1 MAVKIKVDPIDRDID
16 LIIDELLTPEAR
28 RKQLLELARK
38 YLKEADETNRQ
49 ALGEVPKSKTFV
61 DGNASAQ
68 LESVRPDGVIVREYD
83 LALGLLEFILS
94 ELRAVSPV
102 RSGRYQRS
110 HSVFVDGEEVALNAN
125 IPENAKEIVILSTVE
140 YARKIEGQAGKKP
153 ISPMAPKGVY
163 EITALKAARQ
173 YGNVA
178 RIRFVW
184 RSPVLAYGGAPSKHK
199 KKGGAWTGGQEWQ
212 TRVPAILITFGR

>member
-1 MAVKIKVDPIDRDID
+1 MPISVRVDPIDRDVG
-16 LIIDELLTPEAR
+16 LIISELLSPEAR
-28 RKQLLELARK
+28 RKQIADMARQ
-38 YLKEADETNRQ
+38 YLDEADETNRH
-49 ALGEVPKSKTFV
+49 ALGQVPKSKTFV
-61 DGNASAQ
+61 DGREGAP
-68 LESVRPDGVIVREYD
+68 LDSVGPGGVIVREYD
-83 LALGLLEFILS
+83 LGLGLIQFILS

-102 RSGRYQRS
+102 RSGRYLKS
-110 HSVFVDGEEVALNAN
+110 HTVFADGEEVSPDT
-125 IPENAKEIVILSTVE
+125 IPESAKEIVILSSVE

-153 ISPMAPKGVY
+153 QSPMAPKGVY

-199 KKGGAWTGGQEWQ
+199 KKSGTWTGGQEWQ
-212 TRVPAILITFGR
+212 TRVPAISVTFGR